1 MASDDQP
8 HPPPPSLAPVGFAI
22 GMAVLLVG
30 LVLNPTI
37 IAPLGG
43 VIALAFGFFW
53 VRDLTA
59 GVRRPVH
66 VEPETRLA
74 AADTAQA
81 ELAVPAVAAEDDDSL
96 SRSKFLEAATLGVGG
111 LIGGMVT
118 VPALGFAIWPAFNHQ
133 RTHNVDLGAL
143 TDFPAG
149 KYVIATF
156 MLDPSEGEISRR
168 TAYVRNN
175 GLAGTV
181 PSFTIL
187 SNRCAHLGCPVQ
199 PNGPVFDNQKKI
211 AKSKTQDVT
220 LIPSQPAGFGC
231 PCHGG
236 QYDTEGNRTAGPP
249 VRALDR
255 YEFSIIDGHLWIGR
269 TFSVGHVDGAGA
281 SAKIHKYKLTGPG
294 QHLDDWEQILY
305 PFQPPS
311 A

>member
-1 MASDDQP
+1 M
-8 HPPPPSLAPVGFAI
+8 
-22 GMAVLLVG
+22 
-30 LVLNPTI
+30 
-37 IAPLGG
+37 
-43 VIALAFGFFW
+43 
-53 VRDLTA
+53 
-59 GVRRPVH
+59 
-66 VEPETRLA
+66 
-74 AADTAQA
+74 
-81 ELAVPAVAAEDDDSL
+81 AAEDDDSF

-133 RTHNVDLGAL
+133 RTHNIDLGAL
-143 TDFPAG
+143 TDFPDG

-236 QYDTEGNRTAGPP
+236 QYDTEGNRIAGPP
-249 VRALDR
+249 VRKKRQSMAAASTRNSTVND
-255 YEFSIIDGHLWIGR
+255 SNATMWP
-269 TFSVGHVDGAGA
+269 AGA
-281 SAKIHKYKLTGPG
+281 SWPIPIARSASCAK
-294 QHLDDWEQILY
+294 
-305 PFQPPS
+305 
-311 A
+311 